1 MYEERSEKFS
11 LRDVLIQILFVT
23 LFVFLMLWLFPTKSF
38 VNNKIKNNYN
48 ATFNN
53 NVNNMKEAAKSYFT
67 NERLP
72 QKVGEEE
79 VLTLGDMLDL
89 KIILPFVDG
98 KGKSCDLNESY
109 VQVTKEEN
117 EYLMKVY
124 LKCTDYE
131 DYLLVH
137 MGCYDYC
144 TTDICEKKE
153 ETKPVVNKP
162 VVTTPSKPIITTP
175 SKPTT
180 TTPVAKIYEYQYLL
194 VVNGRWGNWSNWSAW
209 TLNEAQ
215 ATDYREVETKVEK
228 VVSGTQSVVSGS
240 YVDTVAATISGY
252 TCPSGY
258 TLSGNRCYYTST
270 STESIPATKSYSYS
284 CPSGYSRN
292 GSECTKTTTNKTN
305 ASVSYSCPSGYTR
318 NGSTCT
324 KTTTSVIGPATA
336 TKVYGSWST
345 SEYTST
351 KSSSSSREYQFVSS
365 RDVLDCNNACRTI
378 TYYTYRSR
386 SISISYSCPKG
397 TLSGTSCVTTTT
409 NSVPATAT
417 YSCSSGTLNGT
428 YCITTSRNTI
438 SASTSTSYSCPSGYS
453 RSGSTCYKTVSSTS
467 SIAATPIYA
476 CSDATYTLNGSSCSK
491 TITTYKTENIY
502 KDVKYYRIRTREY
515 IDGTKTY
522 KWSRNQND
530 TNLINA
536 GYTLTG
542 AVREV
547 Q

>member
-194 VVNGRWGNWSNWSAW
+194 VINGRWGNWSNWSAW

-258 TLSGNRCYYTST
+258 TLSGNKCYYTST
-270 STESIPATKSYSYS
+270 STDSVSASKSYSYS

-292 GSECTKTTTNKTN
+292 GSECTKTETSTVAASTRYTCPSGYSLSGSTCTKVLGNATANTTNGKWVYSYQTTSSSTLSSSSSTKYSLVGTKVNTNCKAPCTN
-305 ASVSYSCPSGYTR
+305 AITYTYNVYTWSAGKTTYSCPSGTLS
-318 NGSTCT
+318 GT
-324 KTTTSVIGPATA
+324 KCISTTSATLS
-336 TKVYGSWST
+336 Y
-345 SEYTST
+345 Y
-351 KSSSSSREYQFVSS
+351 
-365 RDVLDCNNACRTI
+365 CN
-378 TYYTYRSR
+378 S
-386 SISISYSCPKG
+386 G
-397 TLSGTSCVTTTT
+397 TLSGSTCRVSNTR
-409 NSVPATAT
+409 
-417 YSCSSGTLNGT
+417 
-428 YCITTSRNTI
+428 TTS
-438 SASTSTSYSCPSGYS
+438 ASSSVSYSCPSGYS

-467 SIAATPIYA
+467 SIAATPTYA

-491 TITTYKTENIY
+491 TITTYITENIY
-502 KDVKYYRIRTREY
+502 KYVKYYRIRTREY